1 MTFIIIFNNSDL
13 NTQIEKKKEELAAVK
28 KNIQKLKD
36 YRVIII
42 NIITLL
48 YLTRAASIIL
58 LLMTQ

>member
-36 YRVIII
+36 YRVI
-42 NIITLL
+42 
-48 YLTRAASIIL
+48 
-58 LLMTQ
+58 

>member
-36 YRVIII
+36 YRVII